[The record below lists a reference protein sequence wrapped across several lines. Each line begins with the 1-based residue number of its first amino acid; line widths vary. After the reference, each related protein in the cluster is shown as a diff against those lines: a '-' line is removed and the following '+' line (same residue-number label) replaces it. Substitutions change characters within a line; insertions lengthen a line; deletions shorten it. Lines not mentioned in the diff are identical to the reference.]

1 MITTPLSFLFAKN
14 AKYITRGISIFFI
27 FFERNDDYEKH
38 EEIFENSQMDIVS
51 RNCCGVLRDGYLYED
66 QIKEEIVLLLEI
78 NEQRR

>member
-14 AKYITRGISIFFI
+14 AKYITRGISNIF
-27 FFERNDDYEKH
+27 EGTMTYEKH
-38 EEIFENSQMDIVS
+38 EEIFENSQMDIIV

-78 NEQRR
+78 NE